1 MLRAGRGGPRERVV
15 CPILQYRKIGH
26 SPSERRRTRRE
37 LPQSACRNRCVH
49 GPELP
54 QPARLYI
61 TITIIFQLF
70 AALAGAQ
77 TIEYTLTPATN
88 TRTDQQ
94 KEYHPMSDY
103 LVYVGSYA
111 QGDEEGIH
119 VYSFDTGTSTL
130 TPQSSVGGVEN
141 PSFLDISPDRRY
153 LYAIGESSEVN
164 GVPGGAVA
172 AFAIDQ
178 QSGALTHINTQSAV
192 GTGPCHISV
201 DPTGCHVFVANYGGG
216 SVAILPINEDGS
228 LGEASDFVQ
237 HQGSSVD
244 ASRQQEPHAHSIWV
258 TPNNKHAFA
267 PDLGLDKIKIY
278 AIDHQSGKLSEQT
291 SGEVDPGQGPR
302 HLDFHPDGRRAYV
315 INEMGNT
322 VTVFDYDAE
331 AGTLAA
337 VQTISTLPEGYSEVS
352 HTADIHVH
360 PNGKFLYGSNRG
372 HDSIAIYAID
382 PDNGQ
387 LATIE
392 IVATGGNGPRN
403 FGIDPTGNYL
413 IAGNHGSNDIFTF
426 KIDQATGRLTAVG
439 ERVEV
444 PSPVCHKFI
453 PGF

>member
-1 MLRAGRGGPRERVV
+1 M
-15 CPILQYRKIGH
+15 
-26 SPSERRRTRRE
+26 
-37 LPQSACRNRCVH
+37 
-49 GPELP
+49 
-54 QPARLYI
+54 
-61 TITIIFQLF
+61 
-70 AALAGAQ
+70 
-77 TIEYTLTPATN
+77 
-88 TRTDQQ
+88 
-94 KEYHPMSDY
+94 
-103 LVYVGSYA
+103 
-111 QGDEEGIH
+111 
-119 VYSFDTGTSTL
+119 
-130 TPQSSVGGVEN
+130 
-141 PSFLDISPDRRY
+141 
-153 LYAIGESSEVN
+153 
-164 GVPGGAVA
+164 PGGAVA

-178 QSGALTHINTQSAV
+178 QSGALTHINIQSAV

-201 DPTGCHVFVANYGGG
+201 DSTGCHVFVANYGGG

-237 HQGSSVD
+237 HEGSSVD

-278 AIDHQSGKLSEQT
+278 AIDHESGNLSEQT
-291 SGEVDPGQGPR
+291 SGEVEPGLGPR
-302 HLDFHPDGRRAYV
+302 HLAFHPDGRRVYV

-322 VTVFDYDAE
+322 LTVFDYDAE

-337 VQTISTLPEGYSEVS
+337 IQTISTLSEGYSEVS

-372 HDSIAIYAID
+372 HDSIAVYAID

-439 ERVEV
+439 ERV
-444 PSPVCHKFI
+444 
-453 PGF
+453 